1 MAKYQKNRQSKD
13 VNLAASLLIQNDM
26 GTSKPSFL
34 YKAYN
39 PVMQAA
45 IVFVAGFVVMS
56 FAKILSWTGI
66 FQAGQKFPWM
76 TAAAFI
82 LFYAIF
88 NSITSLSSKNLNNYW
103 LRSML
108 AFACLAVASGFLAY
122 LFSSLTIGE
131 AGSYR
136 WIFKVLTFGYLVFLS
151 ILGFMKRIVE
161 FAEKEDWQAP
171 KKRKKR

>member
-1 MAKYQKNRQSKD
+1 METNKA
-13 VNLAASLLIQNDM
+13 
-26 GTSKPSFL
+26 SFL

-39 PVMQAA
+39 PILQAA
-45 IVFVAGFVVMS
+45 MVFVAGFVVMLFS
-56 FAKILSWTGI
+56 KILGWTGI
-66 FQAGQKFPWM
+66 FQTSQKFPWM

-82 LFYAIF
+82 FFFAIF
-88 NSITSLSSKNLNNYW
+88 NSITSLSAKNLNNYW
-103 LRSML
+103 FKSM
-108 AFACLAVASGFLAY
+108 ASFAGLVICSGFLAY
-122 LFSSLTIGE
+122 LFSSLSINE

-136 WIFKVLTFGYLVFLS
+136 WIFTVLTFGYLVFLS

>member
-1 MAKYQKNRQSKD
+1 ME
-13 VNLAASLLIQNDM
+13 
-26 GTSKPSFL
+26 KPKASFL

-45 IVFVAGFVVMS
+45 LVFAAGFVVMIFS
-56 FAKILSWTGI
+56 KLLSWTGI
-66 FQAGQKFPWM
+66 FEISQKFPWM

-82 LFYAIF
+82 FFFAIF
-88 NSITSLSSKNLNNYW
+88 NSITSLSAKDLNNYW
-103 LRSML
+103 LWSMGSFAVL
-108 AFACLAVASGFLAY
+108 AIVSGLEAY
-122 LFSSLTIGE
+122 LFSSLSINE

-136 WIFKVLTFGYLVFLS
+136 WIFTVLTFGYLVFLS

-171 KKRKKR
+171 KKRKRR